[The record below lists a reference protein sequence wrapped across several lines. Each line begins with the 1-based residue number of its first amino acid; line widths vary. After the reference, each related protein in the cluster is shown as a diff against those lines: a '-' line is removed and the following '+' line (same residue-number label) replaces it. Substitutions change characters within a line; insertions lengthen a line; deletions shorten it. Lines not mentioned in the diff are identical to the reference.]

1 LVAIV
6 ALAAAGIWLKKRM
19 GTPSGSG
26 DSSQFVEDSIEVDVP
41 VSTAYNQ
48 WTQFEEFPN
57 FMHDVLEVRQIDDT
71 HLHWRAR
78 IAGKEEEWDAEITNQ
93 IPDRRIA
100 WRSTSGPP
108 NSGAVT
114 FDRLSE
120 NRTRITLRMSY
131 QPRNALEKI
140 GDALGAVKLETSS
153 NLHRFAEFLQ
163 SRGRETGA
171 WRGTVSGGATVSN
184 GAGGAA
190 GGGSSGGSDREMAG
204 SGMSSGMAGGG
215 MPGGG
220 RGL

>member
-1 LVAIV
+1 MAGSRLVAIV

-19 GTPSGSG
+19 GTQAPTQGEQS
-26 DSSQFVEDSIEVDVP
+26 FVEDSIEVDVP

-48 WTQFEEFPN
+48 WTQFEDFPN
-57 FMHDVLEVRQIDDT
+57 FMQDVIEVRQIDDT

-114 FDRLSE
+114 FTRVAE
-120 NRTRITLRMSY
+120 NRTRVTLRMSY
-131 QPRNALEKI
+131 QPRNALEKV
-140 GDALGAVKLETSS
+140 GDALGAVKLETST
-153 NLHRFAEFLQ
+153 NLHRFADFLQ

-171 WRGTVSGGATVSN
+171 WRGTVSGGGTVGN
-184 GAGGAA
+184 G
-190 GGGSSGGSDREMAG
+190 SGGSGD
-204 SGMSSGMAGGG
+204 GMSSGMAGSG

-220 RGL
+220 RGSM

>member
-19 GTPSGSG
+19 DGPA
-26 DSSQFVEDSIEVDVP
+26 SSTQQGEQSFVEDSIEIDVP

-48 WTQFEEFPN
+48 WTQFEDFPK
-57 FMHDVLEVRQIDDT
+57 FMQDVLEVRQIDDT

-114 FDRLSE
+114 FTRLGD
-120 NRTRITLRMSY
+120 NRTRVTLRMSY
-131 QPRNALEKI
+131 QPRNFLEKA
-140 GDALGAVKLETSS
+140 GDALGAVKLETST
-153 NLHRFAEFLQ
+153 NLHRFADFLQ

-171 WRGTVSGGATVSN
+171 WRGTVSGGGTVSN
-184 GAGGAA
+184 GSGPPETV
-190 GGGSSGGSDREMAG
+190 SGGMSGGMAG
-204 SGMSSGMAGGG
+204 SGMPGGG
-215 MPGGG
+215 MTGGG
-220 RGL
+220 RSGL

>member
-1 LVAIV
+1 MAGSKLVAIV

-19 GTPSGSG
+19 NTSHGTG
-26 DSSQFVEDSIEVDVP
+26 DSSSFVEDSIEVDVP

-48 WTQFEEFPN
+48 WTQFEDFPN

-108 NSGAVT
+108 NSGAVS
-114 FDRLSE
+114 FESLGA
-120 NRTRITLRMSY
+120 NRTRVTLRMSY

-140 GDALGAVKLETSS
+140 GDALGAVKMETSS
-153 NLHRFAEFLQ
+153 NLKRFSEFLE

-171 WRGTVSGGATVSN
+171 WRGTVSGGATVGN
-184 GAGGAA
+184 G
-190 GGGSSGGSDREMAG
+190 SGGSPDVKSGGMGAGLVG
-204 SGMSSGMAGGG
+204 SGI
-215 MPGGG
+215 PGGG
-220 RGL
+220 RSGM